1 MKKRLV
7 LLAAGSLLVVM
18 CGGREAATS
27 GGGDATAASETAP
40 AETTAGKSATAEGP
54 VDFSAADLDLYERGI
69 VKEIA
74 VVKGAREKAA
84 NAATPAERGMAAQE
98 EWEDQSIP
106 AAAKA
111 AGIDVERYRHTR
123 NAVHHV
129 FETLDFQGK
138 IDGPMEMDMEHA
150 SEEAKARIAK
160 DAFETLTPS
169 AAAALRA
176 RMDRLVPVWIE
187 YASLTAVNG

>member
-1 MKKRLV
+1 MKKRFV
-7 LLAAGSLLVVM
+7 VLAAGSLLVVM
-18 CGGREAATS
+18 CGGREAAT
-27 GGGDATAASETAP
+27 GGGGEGAASGVSTVETAAAEQAP
-40 AETTAGKSATAEGP
+40 ASEGP
-54 VDFSAADLDLYERGI
+54 ADFSAADLDLYERGI
-69 VKEIA
+69 VEEIA

-84 NAATPAERGMAAQE
+84 NAATPAERGKAAQE

-138 IDGPMEMDMEHA
+138 IAGPMEMDMERA
-150 SEEAKARIAK
+150 SEEAKARLAK
-160 DAFETLTPS
+160 DAFATLTPA

-176 RMDRLVPVWIE
+176 RMDRLVPAWIE
-187 YASLTAVNG
+187 YATLTAVNG